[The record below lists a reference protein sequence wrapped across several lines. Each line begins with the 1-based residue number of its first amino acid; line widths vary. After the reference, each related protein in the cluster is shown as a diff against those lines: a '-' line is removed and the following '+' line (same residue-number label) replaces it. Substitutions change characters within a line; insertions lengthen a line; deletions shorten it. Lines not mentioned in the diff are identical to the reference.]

1 MAKKPKLSDEE
12 QVLAYFEVLNHPL
25 KNVVQA
31 LRKVVLSTDE
41 EIAEQIK
48 WNSPS
53 FYYAGEMKPFD
64 PKEYKRD
71 IVVFNLHKND
81 CVLLVFPTGATI
93 NDTSG
98 FLEGKFTDARKI
110 AKFRT
115 LEEVNSK
122 EVALKKVIKTWLNQI
137 DK

>member
-53 FYYAGEMKPFD
+53 FYYAGEIKPFD

-110 AKFRT
+110 AKFIT

>member
-1 MAKKPKLSDEE
+1 MAKKPKLSEEE

-25 KNVVQA
+25 KNVVEA
-31 LRKVVLSTDE
+31 LRKIVLSADE

-53 FYYAGEMKPFD
+53 FYYTGTMKPFD

-110 AKFRT
+110 AKFMN
-115 LEEVNSK
+115 LEEVNKK
-122 EVALKKVIKTWLNQI
+122 EVALKTVIKTWLNQV

>member
-1 MAKKPKLSDEE
+1 MAKKPKLSEEE

-25 KNVVQA
+25 KNVVEA
-31 LRKVVLSTDE
+31 LRKIVLSADE

-48 WNSPS
+48 WNSLS
-53 FYYAGEMKPFD
+53 FYYTGTMKPFD

-110 AKFRT
+110 AKFMN
-115 LEEVNSK
+115 LEEVNNK
-122 EVALKKVIKTWLNQI
+122 EVALKTVIKTWLNQVN
-137 DK
+137 K

>member
-1 MAKKPKLSDEE
+1 MAKKPKLSEEE
-12 QVLAYFEVLNHPL
+12 QVTEYFEALNHPL

-31 LRKVVLSTDE
+31 LRKIVLSADE

-53 FYYAGEMKPFD
+53 FYYTGAMKPFD

-71 IVVFNLHKND
+71 IVVFNLYKND

-110 AKFRT
+110 AKFMT
-115 LEEVNSK
+115 LEEANNK
-122 EVALKKVIKTWLNQI
+122 EMALKKVIKTWLNQV